1 MLRLLF
7 NELYPLDFLFRV
19 SADSV
24 NSLVGLS
31 QLLNF
36 REMRIRCSVK

>member
-24 NSLVGLS
+24 NSLVGVVS
-31 QLLNF
+31 ASEFQ
-36 REMRIRCSVK
+36 RDAD